1 MNKLKVVTIV
11 GTRPEI
17 IRLSR
22 LIPKLDQFTDHVL
35 VHTGQNSD
43 PMLNDVF
50 FDDLELRK
58 PDYYLN
64 VDTSSM
70 GTVMGDTIKKSE
82 EVFLKEKPDA
92 VMILGDTNSA
102 VAASVA
108 ERMHIPVYHM
118 EAGNRSFDAN
128 VPEELNRKMVDHVA
142 SFNLPYNDYSLRN
155 LLAEGI
161 HPRRICITGSPI
173 REIYEHYKDKIAG
186 STALEDLGLT
196 KGGYF
201 LVSVHRQENV
211 DLPERLEK
219 VLECLKAVRDEWMLP
234 VLVST
239 HPRTRKRLQDLGVDK
254 VDGISFQDPFG
265 YLDYNHLQMNARCV
279 ISDSGTISEES
290 AIIGFPAVSL
300 RDSIERPESL
310 DAGSIILSGLDRS
323 NIIRSIQAQDL
334 GTSSVMPNG
343 YEVENFS
350 SRVLSYFFST
360 IGQHRFWAG
369 LRTASIQ

>member
-1 MNKLKVVTIV
+1 MKKLKVVTIV

-22 LIPKLDQFTDHVL
+22 LIPKLDQYTDHVL

-50 FDDLELRK
+50 FDDLGLRK
-58 PDYYLN
+58 PDYFLD

-70 GTVMGDTIKKSE
+70 GSVMGDTIKKSE
-82 EVFLKEKPDA
+82 EVLLKEKPDA
-92 VMILGDTNSA
+92 VMILGDTNSSVA
-102 VAASVA
+102 VIVA
-108 ERMHIPVYHM
+108 ERMQIPVYHM

-173 REIYEHYKDKIAG
+173 REIFEHYKDKIAK
-186 STALEDLGLT
+186 SKVVEDLGL
-196 KGGYF
+196 KKDGYF
-201 LVSVHRQENV
+201 LVSAHRQENV

-219 VLECLKAVRDEWMLP
+219 VLECLVAVRDEWKLP
-234 VLVST
+234 LLVST
-239 HPRTRKRLQDLGVDK
+239 HPRTRKRLEEFGVDK
-254 VDGISFQDPFG
+254 VEGITFHEPFG
-265 YLDYNHLQMNARCV
+265 YLDYNKLQMNAKCV

-290 AIIGFPAVSL
+290 AIMGFPAVSL
-300 RDSIERPESL
+300 RDSIERPESI
-310 DAGSIILSGLDRS
+310 DSGSMILTGLDPE
-323 NIIRSIQAQDL
+323 NL
-334 GTSSVMPNG
+334 SSAIKIVEDNGSPKQMPSG
-343 YEVENFS
+343 YDVSNFS
-350 SRVLSYFFST
+350 DVVVKLLLS
-360 IGQHRFWAG
+360 
-369 LRTASIQ
+369 TANQYHERSGIRR

>member
-1 MNKLKVVTIV
+1 MKKLKVVTIV

-22 LIPKLDQFTDHVL
+22 LIPKLDQYTDHVL

-58 PDYYLN
+58 PDYFLD

-70 GTVMGDTIKKSE
+70 GSVMGDTIKKSE
-82 EVFLKEKPDA
+82 EVLLKEKPDA
-92 VMILGDTNSA
+92 VMILGDTNSS
-102 VAASVA
+102 VAAIVA
-108 ERMHIPVYHM
+108 ERMQIPVYHM

-161 HPRRICITGSPI
+161 HPKRICITGSPI
-173 REIYEHYKDKIAG
+173 REIYEHYKDKIAK
-186 STALEDLGLT
+186 SKVVEDLGL
-196 KGGYF
+196 KKNGYF

-219 VLECLKAVRDEWMLP
+219 VLECLVAVRDEWKLP

-239 HPRTRKRLQDLGVDK
+239 HPRTRKRLEQFGMDK
-254 VDGISFQDPFG
+254 VEGITFHEPFG
-265 YLDYNHLQMNARCV
+265 YLDYNKLQMNAKCV

-290 AIIGFPAVSL
+290 AIMGFPAVAL

-310 DAGSIILSGLDRS
+310 DAGSLILSGLNPTNLLDSISVVSS
-323 NIIRSIQAQDL
+323 NAPVPPIPESY
-334 GTSSVMPNG
+334 TSTD
-343 YEVENFS
+343 FS
-350 SRVLSYFFST
+350 ERVLRYVFST
-360 IGQHRFWAG
+360 ALKHKSWLG
-369 LRTASIQ
+369 LH